1 MSDPADTR
9 PWQPPNLSG
18 RAVQREEP
26 AGPDPEALRR
36 EAFEA
41 GYAEG
46 VAAGRARGEA
56 MVAEL
61 SALWQ
66 AMARPLAEQ
75 EATLL
80 RDLTGIALAA
90 AEAILRRELSRGA
103 DVEAV
108 LAEALGQLGDIEG
121 LLEVE
126 LHPADAELVND
137 LLGRRGEPAQW
148 RLKENA
154 SLARGGVRL
163 HTPVS
168 YIDASVEQALEEL
181 FARLRR
187 EAEHGLQD
195 PP

>member
-18 RAVQREEP
+18 RALKREEP
-26 AGPDPEALRR
+26 AGPDPDALRR

-46 VAAGRARGEA
+46 LAAGRARGEA

-75 EATLL
+75 EETLL

-90 AEAILRRELSRGA
+90 AEAILHRELSRGA

-108 LAEALGQLGDIEG
+108 LSEALAQLGDIEG

-148 RLKENA
+148 RLRENA
-154 SLARGGVRL
+154 SLARGGLRL

-168 YIDASVEQALEEL
+168 YIDASVEQALEGL

-195 PP
+195 PS

>member
-1 MSDPADTR
+1 LSDPADTR

-18 RAVQREEP
+18 RPVKREEP
-26 AGPDPEALRR
+26 AGPDPDALRR

-90 AEAILRRELSRGA
+90 AEAILHRELSRGA

-108 LAEALGQLGDIEG
+108 LSEALAQLGDIEG

-137 LLGRRGEPAQW
+137 LLGRRGEPALW

-187 EAEHGLQD
+187 EAEHGLQE
-195 PP
+195 PS

>member
-18 RAVQREEP
+18 RALKREEP
-26 AGPDPEALRR
+26 AGPDPDALRR

-46 VAAGRARGEA
+46 LAAGRARGEA

-75 EATLL
+75 EETLL

-90 AEAILRRELSRGA
+90 AEAILHRELSRGA

-108 LAEALGQLGDIEG
+108 LSEALAQLGDIEG

-126 LHPADAELVND
+126 LPPADAELVND

-148 RLKENA
+148 RLRENA
-154 SLARGGVRL
+154 SLARGGLRL

-168 YIDASVEQALEEL
+168 YIDASVEQALEGL

-195 PP
+195 PS

>member
-1 MSDPADTR
+1 MSEPADTR

-18 RAVQREEP
+18 RAVARDEP
-26 AGPDPEALRR
+26 AGPDPDALRR

-80 RDLTGIALAA
+80 RDLTGIALDA
-90 AEAILRRELSRGA
+90 AEAILHRELARGA

-108 LAEALGQLGDIEG
+108 LSEALGQLGDIDG

-148 RLKENA
+148 RLKENP
-154 SLARGGVRL
+154 SLARGGLRL

-168 YIDASVEQALEEL
+168 YIDASLEQALGQL

-187 EAEHGLQD
+187 EAEHGLQESS
-195 PP
+195 

>member
-1 MSDPADTR
+1 LSDPADSR
-9 PWQPPNLSG
+9 PWQPPSLSG
-18 RAVQREEP
+18 RAVKREEP
-26 AGPDPEALRR
+26 AGPDPDALRR

-75 EATLL
+75 EETLL
-80 RDLTGIALAA
+80 RDLTGIALDA
-90 AEAILRRELSRGA
+90 AEAILRRELVRGA

-108 LAEALGQLGDIEG
+108 LSEALAQLGDIEG

-126 LHPADAELVND
+126 LHPADVELVND

-154 SLARGGVRL
+154 SLARGGLRL

-168 YIDASVEQALEEL
+168 YIDASLEQALEEL

-187 EAEHGLQD
+187 EAEHGLQE
-195 PP
+195 PS